1 MMKLTNHDRRRSQLR
16 ATISAALLAL
26 VLSGCATFDESIA
39 ISQETVLPINA
50 GDTADVSA
58 LDLAEAML
66 RAGFQPPEILL
77 HGPAVRNALAE
88 AGGAQVRSGGGVQA
102 MMTIHADRLY
112 VASRTRGTFIIPLGA
127 RGRERVVSA
136 RAG

>member
-1 MMKLTNHDRRRSQLR
+1 MTKTRNLPLRRSQLR
-16 ATISAALLAL
+16 VTIGAALMAL

-39 ISQETVLPINA
+39 ITQETVLPINA
-50 GDTADVSA
+50 GDTAEVSA

-66 RAGFQPPEILL
+66 RAGFEPPEILL
-77 HGPAVRNALAE
+77 HGPAVRNALAA

-127 RGRERVVSA
+127 RGRDRVASA
-136 RAG
+136 S